1 LINNHLF
8 LEQFITDTSATL
20 RFQQNMMKKTIKIKS
35 GLKLIL
41 IVFLFPLKVFS
52 QDISGVW
59 TGHIYNDTT
68 RKNIHYELAI
78 NEADGKASGYSHT
91 TFVSDTAKSVGVKTV
106 KIKIKNNRIEVVDDR
121 FIYNN
126 FPTPP
131 PSGVKMYSFLT
142 LSENDST
149 DVLSGNW
156 MTNSTRIYNSVT
168 GTIFLEKKKVK
179 PEETVIVTKLIQ
191 LGLGDQLAFLPRSI
205 ASGNL
210 IAINAKPNPQKII
223 SDNVITNVS
232 RSDEAAKK
240 THEAANTEK
249 QNENISKEE
258 DENKNQVG
266 ATENQKAN
274 SPGEIA
280 KIEEQQIAAQKKNE
294 LTPNETHKEQSKIQ
308 QPSPKQEPEQTFE
321 SKKAES
327 GKTSE
332 VKKIEKSDNQNE
344 KNPAKEISVSP
355 EKQSASIVEQNKENV
370 SKPGEINKNQIAS
383 SVLPKNNEAKATV
396 EPVKKEQQNSSE
408 EKKEDSSKAENQ
420 NKEEVAINENKSN
433 PATPPP
439 AAEISKREIETI
451 RTVEIVSKDS
461 LQFSLYDNG
470 TVDGDTV
477 TVLINGKVV
486 MPRVGLLERA
496 INKTI
501 YLTPDMGDSIKVVMY
516 AENLGSIPPNT
527 GLLVIHDEN
536 KIYEIRFTGDLQKN
550 SAIILV
556 RKKKT

>member
-1 LINNHLF
+1 MK
-8 LEQFITDTSATL
+8 
-20 RFQQNMMKKTIKIKS
+20 FQQNITKKTIKIKWS
-35 GLKLIL
+35 VKLIL
-41 IVFLFPLKVFS
+41 IVFLFPIKVVS

-68 RKNIHYELAI
+68 QKNIHYELAI
-78 NEADGKASGYSHT
+78 NETDGKASGYSHT

-106 KIKIKNNRIEVVDDR
+106 KIKIKNNRIEVVDDK

-156 MTNSTRIYNSVT
+156 MTNSTKIYNSVT

-191 LGLGDQLAFLPRSI
+191 LGLGDQLAFLPPSI
-205 ASGNL
+205 ASRNL

-223 SDNVITNVS
+223 PDNVTTNVS
-232 RSDEAAKK
+232 KSEEAVKK
-240 THEAANTEK
+240 PQEASSNEK
-249 QNENISKEE
+249 QNENISKAE
-258 DENKNQVG
+258 DENKNQRTI
-266 ATENQKAN
+266 TENPKTKA
-274 SPGEIA
+274 PAGIA
-280 KIEEQQIAAQKKNE
+280 KIEEPQIAAQKKNE
-294 LTPNETHKEQSKIQ
+294 LALNETHKEQSKIQ
-308 QPSPKQEPEQTFE
+308 QDSPKQEPQQTFE

-327 GKTSE
+327 DKTAE
-332 VKKIEKSDNQNE
+332 VKKNEKSLNENE
-344 KNPAKEISVSP
+344 KKPAKEINVSS
-355 EKQSASIVEQNKENV
+355 EKQSPSIVQQNKENIY
-370 SKPGEINKNQIAS
+370 KAGEINKNQIAS
-383 SVLPKNNEAKATV
+383 NGFPKNNEANATV
-396 EPVKKEQQNSSE
+396 EPIKKEQQSSSE

-420 NKEEVAINENKSN
+420 NKNEVVNNENKSAR
-433 PATPPP
+433 ATPPP
-439 AAEISKREIETI
+439 AAEISKREIQTI
-451 RTVEIVSKDS
+451 RTVDIVSKDS

-501 YLTPDMGDSIKVVMY
+501 YLTPEMGDSISVVMY

-527 GLLVIHDEN
+527 GLLVIRDEN
-536 KIYEIRFTGDLQKN
+536 KIYEIRFSGDLQKN